1 MKTTLTPKVRR
12 TIYFVRWTRSTE
24 TSDGLAAIQAQ
35 LNNLGREIKKVNVKV
50 YGAQV
55 GCELCKGPHYT
66 KDCPLKEEGKTIEE
80 AYYTQFGLPFQQGG
94 QYRVAATRF
103 YQRNNGNPSRLYDDC
118 CDEEEGSYE
127 LKDLDA
133 YSIGTT
139 LLADALPTKEKDTE
153 SFTLPCLINN
163 LCFNKALAD
172 LGASVSVMD
181 FLTYARL
188 GLVDYNVLDMPED
201 INTPL
206 ILGRPFLST
215 VHAKIDVF
223 KRKLTLRVGNDKIE
237 FKSDKPISNIIKR
250 IIILGPLY
258 EDYIE
263 LNDLNEPLKLRRN
276 QVDDLEPTIVQDEV
290 VDEPMLDIFLC
301 MIDYEHINASFF
313 PFLSINV
320 MSKSF
325 YNSIV
330 KDKVEYKGRNVVGD
344 FMNVPIF
351 VGNFSVVT
359 DFVVVENMDSYR
371 DEGIGDII
379 VGIPF
384 CKDACIKARRFDG
397 MITIYKENDSLTYE
411 MASSHPR
418 FKHLTNAQCNKMR
431 PMLKVSAQDE
441 LKGSGYHQKD
451 RKPSQNDKT
460 EHGMEK
466 TVQNQ
471 GQSPKMPKS
480 ESIQMNQQSNRS
492 RN

>member
-1 MKTTLTPKVRR
+1 MDA
-12 TIYFVRWTRSTE
+12 TIRNQGASIKALEIQIGKMSKALQERGSGNLPSSTE
-24 TSDGLAAIQAQ
+24 MNSRDHVKSISTTVETDTTPIRRIRPSRYVISGPQNSKLFFVLIQA
-35 LNNLGREIKKVNVKV
+35 
-50 YGAQV
+50 
-55 GCELCKGPHYT
+55 
-66 KDCPLKEEGKTIEE
+66 TI
-80 AYYTQFGLPFQQGG
+80 PF
-94 QYRVAATRF
+94 
-103 YQRNNGNPSRLYDDC
+103 PSRLYDDC

-139 LLADALPTKEKDTE
+139 LLDDALPTKEKDLE

-181 FLTYARL
+181 FLTYAKL
-188 GLVDYNVLDMPED
+188 KLVGIDKFVVLVDYTILDMPED

-215 VHAKIDVF
+215 AHAKIDVF
-223 KRKLTLRVGNDKIE
+223 KRKITLRV
-237 FKSDKPISNIIKR
+237 
-250 IIILGPLY
+250 GPLY

-263 LNDLNEPLKLRRN
+263 LNDLNEPLELRRN
-276 QVDDLEPTIVQDEV
+276 QVDDLEPTIMQ
-290 VDEPMLDIFLC
+290 
-301 MIDYEHINASFF
+301 DYEHINAGFF

-330 KDKVEYKGRNVVGD
+330 KDKVEYKRRNIVGA

-359 DFVVVENMDSYR
+359 DFVVVENIDSYR

-379 VGIPF
+379 VGRPF
-384 CKDACIKARRFDG
+384 CKDACIKARWFDG
-397 MITIYKENDSLTYE
+397 MITIYKENDSLTYQ

-441 LKGSGYHQKD
+441 LNGISHPYQKL
-451 RKPSQNDKT
+451 
-460 EHGMEK
+460 EGF
-466 TVQNQ
+466 
-471 GQSPKMPKS
+471 
-480 ESIQMNQQSNRS
+480 
-492 RN
+492 